1 MIAAGKAGAGVVDVR
16 AMKVISRCICRK
28 LPTTSTGVPEA
39 LPTLSTIAQLQSL
52 LASMTIP
59 KRINSLSVTMCAI
72 LVGALI
78 ACGTA
83 HASDARARADYMI
96 HCQGC
101 HVPDG
106 SGFVGRVPDLGE
118 TLPLFLSVDG
128 GREFLI
134 QVPGSSQSALS
145 DARLAGVLNWIIK
158 SFSNGALPASFVPY
172 ETTDITAVRSI
183 RLDDVFATRDA
194 LIGHLEGQN
203 GRSPE

>member
-1 MIAAGKAGAGVVDVR
+1 
-16 AMKVISRCICRK
+16 
-28 LPTTSTGVPEA
+28 
-39 LPTLSTIAQLQSL
+39 
-52 LASMTIP
+52 
-59 KRINSLSVTMCAI
+59 MCAV
-72 LVGALI
+72 LFGTFI

-106 SGFVGRVPDLGE
+106 SGFAGRVPDLRE
-118 TLPLFLSVDG
+118 TLPLFLSVEG
-128 GREFLI
+128 GREFLV

-158 SFSNGALPASFVPY
+158 SFSNDAPLASFVPY